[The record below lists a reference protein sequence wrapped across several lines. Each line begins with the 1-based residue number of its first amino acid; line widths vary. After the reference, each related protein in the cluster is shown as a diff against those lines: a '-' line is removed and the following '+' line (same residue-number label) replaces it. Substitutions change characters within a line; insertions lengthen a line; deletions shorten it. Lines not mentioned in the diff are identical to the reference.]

1 MAAAMSSSLSI
12 PHLAYSL
19 RPRPRSG
26 CHSTAAT
33 TQCAET
39 RVFEAGTCDSLCCEI
54 GPAVSGGK
62 LSRRRASAAAA
73 AAAALWV
80 GLFFIPGLE
89 SQAAEGGGGG
99 PLSKYIKRKKLDPL
113 ETYVPTVVL
122 AQRQFEDVGG
132 ILVREKPEFSDA
144 RSLLR
149 SGPAG
154 SLRTDIRAVAQYAAE
169 AGEGKAATDAVE
181 QCLSALEDLD
191 SLLIRASRSES
202 SASVDTMKD
211 RVSAAVTALDRLLAT
226 VPSPVLEKGKAIATA
241 YMDQSATFDEANPDS
256 TVIQGGDS
264 ELLKALF
271 AQGCHETRGAHS
283 SKHNISIA
291 YHLRYDDKQSL

>member
-19 RPRPRSG
+19 RLRPRSG
-26 CHSTAAT
+26 CRSTAAT

-39 RVFEAGTCDSLCCEI
+39 GVVEAGTCDSLCCEI

-73 AAAALWV
+73 LWV

-99 PLSKYIKRKKLDPL
+99 ALSKYIKRKKLDPL

-241 YMDQSATFDEANPDS
+241 YMDQSATFDEANPDF

-264 ELLKALF
+264 ELLKGL
-271 AQGCHETRGAHS
+271 
-283 SKHNISIA
+283 
-291 YHLRYDDKQSL
+291 L